1 MGQERALVLGGG
13 GLAGI
18 AWQTGVLF
26 GLAEEGADVTG
37 ADLVIGTS
45 AGAAV
50 GAQLGSGL
58 PLAEL
63 YERQADPARQNAEL
77 TPGGS
82 SVEELTAKMVTLAE
96 QISDVTELRRQIGE
110 LALSADTPTEA
121 ARREVINARLPKQD
135 WPAWLLYLV
144 AVEVRTGESIVFDRD
159 SGVDLVDAVA
169 ASCAVPGVWPPVT
182 IEGARYMD
190 GGMRTFTNVDLAGS
204 YQRVLVIAPMV
215 ESNFHDQLAR
225 LSGRTESLR
234 PDGQALAAFGT
245 DVLDPAVRAPAAK
258 AGRDQGK
265 RAAERVSALWN

>member
-37 ADLVIGTS
+37 ADLVVGTS

-82 SVEELTAKMVTLAE
+82 SVEELSAKMVTLAE
-96 QISDVTELRRQIGE
+96 QISDVTELRRRIGE
-110 LALSADTPTEA
+110 LALSADTPTES
-121 ARREVINARLPKQD
+121 ARREVIGARLPKQD

-190 GGMRTFTNVDLAGS
+190 GGMRTFTNVDLAES
-204 YQRVLVIAPMV
+204 YQRVLVVAPMV
-215 ESNFHDQLAR
+215 ESNFPDQLAR
-225 LSGRTESLR
+225 LSGRSESLR
-234 PDGQALAAFGT
+234 PDGQSLAAFGT

-265 RAAERVSALWN
+265 RAAERVSALWD

>member
-63 YERQADPARQNAEL
+63 YERQADPARQSDEL
-77 TPGGS
+77 RPAGT
-82 SVEELTAKMVTLAE
+82 SVDELMAKMVALTE

-110 LALSADTPTEA
+110 LALSADTPTEQ
-121 ARREVINARLPKQD
+121 ARREVISARLPKQD

-159 SGVDLVDAVA
+159 SGVELVDAVA

-182 IEGARYMD
+182 IEDARYMD
-190 GGMRTFTNVDLAGS
+190 GGVRTLTNVDLAEG
-204 YQRVLVIAPMV
+204 YERVLVIAPMI
-215 ESNFHDQLAR
+215 EPTYPDQLAG

-234 PDGQALAAFGT
+234 PDGESLAAFGT
-245 DVLDPAVRAPAAK
+245 DVLDPAVRGPAAR
-258 AGRDQGK
+258 AGRAQGK
-265 RAAERVSALWN
+265 RAAERVTALWN